1 MNIENMTSKEL
12 KATAKELKVKNWW
25 NLKKAELIAAI
36 QSIQNDTED
45 VEETTSEE
53 SIVENEEAAQND
65 ADTSKNNGWE
75 EIAKEN
81 IKYAYEWIV
90 GENENTL
97 QDEDEDSDAYKA
109 SYNYLHSGNEIM
121 EDIYHEAITTEY
133 GPGYSGGKAPS
144 EMRFAGKKFC
154 KEYITELLK
163 RDGYM
168 KDEPAEEP
176 AEEEKPAKKSRGK
189 MIEYN
194 GESKNLNQWAKEL
207 GMSGQTL
214 FARIYISGWT
224 VEKAFTTPTKARKKK
239 TEEEA

>member
-12 KATAKELKVKNWW
+12 KAMAKELKVKNWW

-45 VEETTSEE
+45 VEETASEE
-53 SIVENEEAAQND
+53 SIVEEENVSED
-65 ADTSKNNGWE
+65 YTIVTKNSNGGVTV
-75 EIAKEN
+75 IAE
-81 IKYAYEWIV
+81 Y
-90 GENENTL
+90 
-97 QDEDEDSDAYKA
+97 
-109 SYNYLHSGNEIM
+109 HH
-121 EDIYHEAITTEY
+121 EDITQNVQDD
-133 GPGYSGGKAPS
+133 S
-144 EMRFAGKKFC
+144 E
-154 KEYITELLK
+154 ET
-163 RDGYM
+163 
-168 KDEPAEEP
+168 
-176 AEEEKPAKKSRGK
+176 EKPAKKSRGK

>member
-12 KATAKELKVKNWW
+12 KAMAKELKVKNWW
-25 NLKKAELIAAI
+25 NLKKAELITAI

-45 VEETTSEE
+45 AEETTNEE
-53 SIVENEEAAQND
+53 SIVEEENVSED
-65 ADTSKNNGWE
+65 YTIVTKNSNGGVTV
-75 EIAKEN
+75 IAEC
-81 IKYAYEWIV
+81 
-90 GENENTL
+90 
-97 QDEDEDSDAYKA
+97 
-109 SYNYLHSGNEIM
+109 HH
-121 EDIYHEAITTEY
+121 EDITQNVQDD
-133 GPGYSGGKAPS
+133 S
-144 EMRFAGKKFC
+144 E
-154 KEYITELLK
+154 ET
-163 RDGYM
+163 
-168 KDEPAEEP
+168 
-176 AEEEKPAKKSRGK
+176 EKPAKKSRGK

>member
-12 KATAKELKVKNWW
+12 KATAKELKVKNLW
-25 NLKKAELIAAI
+25 NLKKAELIVAI

-45 VEETTSEE
+45 AEETTNEE
-53 SIVENEEAAQND
+53 SIVEEENV
-65 ADTSKNNGWE
+65 S
-75 EIAKEN
+75 EN
-81 IKYAYEWIV
+81 
-90 GENENTL
+90 
-97 QDEDEDSDAYKA
+97 
-109 SYNYLHSGNEIM
+109 
-121 EDIYHEAITTEY
+121 
-133 GPGYSGGKAPS
+133 
-144 EMRFAGKKFC
+144 
-154 KEYITELLK
+154 
-163 RDGYM
+163 
-168 KDEPAEEP
+168 
-176 AEEEKPAKKSRGK
+176 EEKPAKKSRGK

>member
-45 VEETTSEE
+45 VEENVSEDYTIVTKNSNGGVTVIAECHHEDITQNAQDDSEE
-53 SIVENEEAAQND
+53 
-65 ADTSKNNGWE
+65 T
-75 EIAKEN
+75 
-81 IKYAYEWIV
+81 
-90 GENENTL
+90 
-97 QDEDEDSDAYKA
+97 
-109 SYNYLHSGNEIM
+109 
-121 EDIYHEAITTEY
+121 
-133 GPGYSGGKAPS
+133 
-144 EMRFAGKKFC
+144 
-154 KEYITELLK
+154 
-163 RDGYM
+163 
-168 KDEPAEEP
+168 
-176 AEEEKPAKKSRGK
+176 EKPAKKSRGK

-239 TEEEA
+239 TEEEP

>member
-12 KATAKELKVKNWW
+12 KAMAKELKVKNWW

-45 VEETTSEE
+45 VEETTNEE
-53 SIVENEEAAQND
+53 SIVEEENV
-65 ADTSKNNGWE
+65 S
-75 EIAKEN
+75 
-81 IKYAYEWIV
+81 
-90 GENENTL
+90 
-97 QDEDEDSDAYKA
+97 EDV
-109 SYNYLHSGNEIM
+109 
-121 EDIYHEAITTEY
+121 
-133 GPGYSGGKAPS
+133 
-144 EMRFAGKKFC
+144 
-154 KEYITELLK
+154 
-163 RDGYM
+163 
-168 KDEPAEEP
+168 
-176 AEEEKPAKKSRGK
+176 EEKPAKKSRGK